1 MSDAAKTS
9 QSFDRYECWRPAF
22 ESISVVGWIIAF
34 GWVTWLYVVGRLP
47 LNWCAILWVISFFMV
62 LLRSFQTLKVLS
74 ARAALSGA
82 KQTFMTFEELARIMK
97 GKQNELWLG
106 IGFRWWP
113 EHSQKLYELMKI
125 DWTKLQLPGWLTK
138 LLLGNASL
146 PDEAAGLPIIHG
158 VSATDESIFRPLK
171 NFEGGLCLCGTTQ
184 AGKGVY
190 LSHLVSQAIARGDVV
205 IVIDPKH
212 SSRLKDNIL
221 HACRAAGRDDPLTFH
236 PAFPDTGI
244 RLDPMHSFTNAT
256 EIASRIRQAFP
267 PNMDES
273 FANFAWM
280 AVNAIAQG
288 LIALEIRPT
297 LPLIAK
303 YVKLGI
309 YDILEPLLEGHARAH
324 APEDWEKQKT
334 DLLQKAGRAPT
345 PTVSERLMIL
355 VALYETE
362 LHRDYPDPAIDGLIE
377 VFRHNREHYSKIT
390 ASLLPVLSMLTT
402 GKLADSLSPNV
413 TDIHDTRPVMN
424 LEKIIQGGHVLY
436 LGLDSMPNPTVAS
449 TMAGIWL
456 ADLANIAGRRY
467 NLGISALSSRRIS
480 LFIDEVSNVINVP
493 LIEILNKGAESGIQT
508 TCAMQTIADLAH
520 RMGSVEAA
528 HVVLGNLN
536 NLIALRTKDQM
547 TQNFVVETLGN
558 TYIANQS
565 LSISSRASDY
575 LSPEYTGGLSR
586 QMQSDLEPI
595 FPPEFLGKLPNCE
608 AIVQVSAGYIYKTRC
623 PILIAGKKKSR
634 GKK

>member
-1 MSDAAKTS
+1 MADTEKTS
-9 QSFDRYECWRPAF
+9 QTFDRYECWRPAY
-22 ESISVVGWIIAF
+22 EGVAVLAWAISF
-34 GWVTWLYVVGRLP
+34 SWVTWLYFENRLP
-47 LNWCAILWVISFFMV
+47 LAWCSVLWTLTLA
-62 LLRSFQTLKVLS
+62 LLIKRTLETLKVLFS
-74 ARAALSGA
+74 RASLSGSQ
-82 KQTFMTFEELARIMK
+82 QTLMTYKDLAQIMK
-97 GKQNELWLG
+97 GHKNDLWLG

-113 EHSQKLYELMKI
+113 EHSQKLYELMKL
-125 DWTKLQLPGWLTK
+125 DWTKLQLPSWITRI
-138 LLLGNASL
+138 LLSNPAL

-158 VSATDESIFRPLK
+158 VSDREESLFRPLK

-190 LSHLVSQAIARGDVV
+190 LSHLVAQAIARGDVV

-221 HACRAAGRDDPLTFH
+221 HACRASGRDDPLTFH
-236 PAFPDTGI
+236 PAFPDTGV

-309 YDILEPLLEGHARAH
+309 YDILEPLLEKHAREF
-324 APEDWEKQKT
+324 APFDWQKNYFE
-334 DLLQKAGRAPT
+334 LKEKAGRPPA
-345 PTVSERLMIL
+345 PTVSERLMVL
-355 VALYETE
+355 VALYETS
-362 LHRDYPDPAIDGLIE
+362 LHHIAADPAIDGLIE

-390 ASLLPVLSMLTT
+390 ASLLPILSMLTT
-402 GKLADSLSPNV
+402 GKLADSLSPTI
-413 TDIHDTRPVMN
+413 TDPHDTRPVMN
-424 LEKIIQGGHVLY
+424 LEKVINGGHVLY
-436 LGLDSMPNPTVAS
+436 IGLDSMPNPTVAS
-449 TMAGIWL
+449 TLAGIWL

-467 NLGISALSSRRIS
+467 NLGLSALNSQRIS

-565 LSISSRASDY
+565 LSINNRAPDH
-575 LSPEYTGGLSR
+575 LSPDYHSGLSR
-586 QMQSDLEPI
+586 QMNTELEPI

-623 PILIAGKKKSR
+623 PILITQKG
-634 GKK
+634 

>member
-1 MSDAAKTS
+1 MNEREETS
-9 QSFDRYECWRPAF
+9 QSFERYECWRPAF
-22 ESISVVGWIIAF
+22 ESFAVLAWALAF
-34 GWVTWLYVVGRLP
+34 GWTTWLYFANRLP
-47 LNWCAILWVISFFMV
+47 LSWCAILWTLTLAILIKRTFES
-62 LLRSFQTLKVLS
+62 LKVLH
-74 ARAALSGA
+74 ARARLSGS
-82 KQTFMTFEELARIMK
+82 QLTFMTFKDLAKIMK
-97 GKQNELWLG
+97 GHPNDLWLG
-106 IGFRWWP
+106 FGFRWWP
-113 EHSQKLYELMKI
+113 EHSQKLYELMKL
-125 DWTKLQLPGWLTK
+125 DWTKLTLHPILTK
-138 LLLGNASL
+138 MLLSNSAL
-146 PDEAAGLPIIHG
+146 PEEAAGLPIIHG
-158 VSATDESIFRPLK
+158 VGDSEQSLFRPLK

-190 LSHLVSQAIARGDVV
+190 LSHLVAQAIARGDVV

-221 HACRAAGRDDPLTFH
+221 HACRASGRKDPLTFH

-288 LIALEIRPT
+288 LIAFEIRPT

-309 YDILEPLLEGHARAH
+309 YELLESLLERHAKNYAN
-324 APEDWEKQKT
+324 PDWQKHYY
-334 DLLQKAGRAPT
+334 DLKEKAGKPPA
-345 PTVSERLMIL
+345 PTVSERLMVL
-355 VALYETE
+355 VAFYETE
-362 LHRDYPDPAIDGLIE
+362 LHATAPDPAIDGLIE

-390 ASLLPVLSMLTT
+390 ASLLPILSMLTT
-402 GKLADSLSPNV
+402 GKLADSLSPSLN
-413 TDIHDTRPVMN
+413 DMHDTRPVMN
-424 LEKIIQGGHVLY
+424 LEKVINGGHVLY
-436 LGLDSMPNPTVAS
+436 IGLDSMPNPTVAS
-449 TMAGIWL
+449 TLAGIWL

-467 NLGISALSSRRIS
+467 NLGLSALNSQRIS

-520 RMGSVEAA
+520 RMGSLKAA

-547 TQNFVVETLGN
+547 TQRFVVETLGK

-565 LSISSRASDY
+565 LSINNRAPDH
-575 LSPEYTGGLSR
+575 LSPDYHSGLTR
-586 QMQSDLEPI
+586 QMSSDLEPI
-595 FPPEFLGKLPNCE
+595 FPADFLGKLPNCE

-623 PILIAGKKKSR
+623 PILVAKKGR
-634 GKK
+634 

>member
-1 MSDAAKTS
+1 MNEREETS
-9 QSFDRYECWRPAF
+9 QSFERYECWRPAF
-22 ESISVVGWIIAF
+22 ESFAVLAWALAF
-34 GWVTWLYVVGRLP
+34 GWTTWLYCANRLP
-47 LNWCAILWVISFFMV
+47 LSWCAILWTLTLAMLIKRTFE
-62 LLRSFQTLKVLS
+62 TLKVLH
-74 ARAALSGA
+74 ARTRLSGSQLA
-82 KQTFMTFEELARIMK
+82 FMTFKDLAKIMK
-97 GKQNELWLG
+97 GHPNDLWLG
-106 IGFRWWP
+106 FGFRWWP
-113 EHSQKLYELMKI
+113 EHSQKLYELMKL
-125 DWTKLQLPGWLTK
+125 DWTKLTLHPMLTK
-138 LLLGNASL
+138 ILLSNSAL
-146 PDEAAGLPIIHG
+146 PEEAAGLPIIHG
-158 VSATDESIFRPLK
+158 VGDSEESLFRPLK

-190 LSHLVSQAIARGDVV
+190 LSHLVAQAIARGDVV

-221 HACRAAGRDDPLTFH
+221 HACRASGRKDPLTFH

-309 YDILEPLLEGHARAH
+309 YELLESLLERHAKDYAN
-324 APEDWEKQKT
+324 PDWQKHYY
-334 DLLQKAGRAPT
+334 DLEEKAGKPPA
-345 PTVSERLMIL
+345 PTVSERLMVL

-362 LHRDYPDPAIDGLIE
+362 LHTMAPNPAIDGLIE

-390 ASLLPVLSMLTT
+390 ASLLPILSMLTT
-402 GKLADSLSPNV
+402 GKLADSLSPSLN
-413 TDIHDTRPVMN
+413 DMHDTRPVMN
-424 LEKIIQGGHVLY
+424 LEKVINGGHVLY
-436 LGLDSMPNPTVAS
+436 IGLDSMPNPTVAS
-449 TMAGIWL
+449 TLAGIWL

-467 NLGISALSSRRIS
+467 NLGLSALNSQRIS

-520 RMGSVEAA
+520 RMGSLEAA

-547 TQNFVVETLGN
+547 TQRFVVETLGK
-558 TYIANQS
+558 TYIVNQS
-565 LSISSRASDY
+565 LAINNRAPDH
-575 LSPEYTGGLSR
+575 LSPDYHSGLTR
-586 QMQSDLEPI
+586 QMSSDLEPI
-595 FPPEFLGKLPNCE
+595 FPADFLGKLPNCE

-623 PILIAGKKKSR
+623 PILIAKKGR
-634 GKK
+634 

>member
-1 MSDAAKTS
+1 MTDIQKTS
-9 QSFDRYECWRPAF
+9 QTFERYECWRPAY
-22 ESISVVGWIIAF
+22 ESFSVCAWACAF
-34 GWVTWLYVVGRLP
+34 GWVTWLYLANRLP
-47 LNWCAILWVISFFMV
+47 LSWCAVLWTAALAMLIK
-62 LLRSFQTLKVLS
+62 RSFEMLKVLH
-74 ARAALSGA
+74 ARALLSGS
-82 KQTFMTFEELARIMK
+82 KLTFMTFEQLARTMK
-97 GKQNELWLG
+97 GHRQDLWLG

-113 EHSQKLYELMKI
+113 EHSQKLYELMKL
-125 DWTKLQLPGWLTK
+125 DWTKLKLNPILTK
-138 LLLGNASL
+138 VLLSNSTL
-146 PDEAAGLPIIHG
+146 PEESAGLSIIHG
-158 VSATDESIFRPLK
+158 VGDKEETLFRPLK

-190 LSHLVSQAIARGDVV
+190 LSHLVAQAIARGDVV

-221 HACRAAGRDDPLTFH
+221 HACRASGRKDPLTFH
-236 PAFPDTGI
+236 PAFPDSGV

-309 YDILEPLLEGHARAH
+309 YDILESLLEKHAREFADS
-324 APEDWEKQKT
+324 DWQKNYY
-334 DLLQKAGRAPT
+334 DLKEKAGKPPAPS
-345 PTVSERLMIL
+345 VSERLMVL
-355 VALYETE
+355 VALYESN
-362 LHRDYPDPAIDGLIE
+362 LHQTAPDPAIDGLIE

-390 ASLLPVLSMLTT
+390 ASLLPILSMLTT
-402 GKLADSLSPNV
+402 GKLADSLSPSLS
-413 TDIHDTRPVMN
+413 DMRDTRPVMN
-424 LEKIIQGGHVLY
+424 LEKVINGGHVLY
-436 LGLDSMPNPTVAS
+436 IGLDSMPNPTVAS
-449 TMAGIWL
+449 TLAGIWL

-467 NLGISALSSRRIS
+467 NLGLSALNSQRIS

-536 NLIALRTKDQM
+536 NLIALRTKDPM
-547 TQNFVVETLGN
+547 TQKFVVETLGK

-565 LSISSRASDY
+565 LSINNRAPDHLTPDY
-575 LSPEYTGGLSR
+575 HSGLTR
-586 QMQSDLEPI
+586 QINADLEPI
-595 FPPEFLGKLPNCE
+595 FPADFLGKLPNCE
-608 AIVQVSAGYIYKTRC
+608 AIVQVSAGYLYKTRC
-623 PILIAGKKKSR
+623 PILISEEDA
-634 GKK
+634 